1 MAYPHKLLGEGESI
15 VLDLH
20 PHWKVVFVPFLELL
34 VILGLAGFLLAQG
47 YSDTANYVIV
57 GIGALLVLVLFVVPV
72 LKWRT
77 TQFVVT
83 TERVVMRS
91 GVLGRQGR
99 DIPLVRINDVSFNH
113 TFFERLLGCG
123 TLVVESAGERGQ
135 VTLTDIPHVERVQRT
150 VYDLV
155 DRQGPA
161 GLVTRDVTRDATR
174 NGPPDL

>member
-1 MAYPHKLLGEGESI
+1 MGYPQKLLGEDESV

-20 PHWKVVFVPFLELL
+20 PHWKVLFLPFLGLL
-34 VILGLAGFLLAQG
+34 AVLALLGFLLAQG
-47 YSDTANYVIV
+47 YGTVANEVMIAV
-57 GIGALLVLVLFVVPV
+57 GALLVLVLFVVPL

-77 TQFVVT
+77 THFVVT
-83 TERVVMRS
+83 SERVVMRS

-99 DIPLVRINDVSFNH
+99 DIPLTRINDVSFHH

-135 VTLTDIPHVERVQRT
+135 VTLTDIPRVERVQRT

-155 DRQGPA
+155 DKQTDTSGQVPTDR
-161 GLVTRDVTRDATR
+161 
-174 NGPPDL
+174 

>member
-1 MAYPHKLLGEGESI
+1 MAYPRRLLGEDEEI

-20 PHWKVVFVPFLELL
+20 PHWKVMFLPFVELL
-34 VILGLAGFLLAQG
+34 ALLALAGFLLAQDFG
-47 YSDTANYVIV
+47 TTTNWVIIGV
-57 GIGALLVLVLFVVPV
+57 GVLLLLGLFLVPL

-77 TQFVVT
+77 THFVVT
-83 TERVVMRS
+83 SERVVMRS

-99 DIPLVRINDVSFNH
+99 DIPLARINDVSFHH

-135 VTLTDIPHVERVQRT
+135 VTLTEIPRVEKVQRT

-155 DRQGPA
+155 DKAPTAGP
-161 GLVTRDVTRDATR
+161 
-174 NGPPDL
+174 

>member
-1 MAYPHKLLGEGESI
+1 MAYPRKLLGEGETV

-20 PHWKVVFVPFLELL
+20 PHWKVMFLPFLEALALL
-34 VILGLAGFLLAQG
+34 ALAGFLLAQG
-47 YSDTANYVIV
+47 YSDTVNYIVIGV
-57 GIGALLVLVLFVVPV
+57 GLLLLLGFFVVPL

-77 TQFVVT
+77 THFVVT

-99 DIPLVRINDVSFNH
+99 DIPLVRINDVSFHH

-135 VTLTDIPHVERVQRT
+135 VTLTEIPRVERVQRT

-155 DRQGPA
+155 DKQSPPA
-161 GLVTRDVTRDATR
+161 PTA
-174 NGPPDL
+174 P

>member
-1 MAYPHKLLGEGESI
+1 MAYPKKLLGDGETI

-20 PHWKVVFVPFLELL
+20 PHWKVLFLPVVELL
-34 VILGLAGFLLAQG
+34 VVLAAAGFLFAQDYG
-47 YSDTANYVIV
+47 STANYVIAGV
-57 GIGALLVLVLFVVPV
+57 AALAVLVLFVVPL

-77 TQFVVT
+77 THFVVT

-91 GVLGRQGR
+91 GVLSRQGR
-99 DIPLVRINDVSFNH
+99 DIPLVRINDVSFTT

-135 VTLTDIPHVERVQRT
+135 VTLTEIPRVEKVQRT

-155 DRQGPA
+155 DKSDDRPTPA
-161 GLVTRDVTRDATR
+161 
-174 NGPPDL
+174 PS

>member
-1 MAYPHKLLGEGESI
+1 MAYPRKLLGEGETV

-20 PHWKVVFVPFLELL
+20 PHWKVMFLPFVELL
-34 VILGLAGFLLAQG
+34 AVLGLAGFLMAVVDD
-47 YSDTANYVIV
+47 STARWVIAGV
-57 GIGALLVLVLFVVPV
+57 GVLMLLVLFVVPL

-77 TQFVVT
+77 THFVVT
-83 TERVVMRS
+83 SERVVMRS

-99 DIPLVRINDVSFNH
+99 DIPLVRINDVSFHH

-135 VTLTDIPHVERVQRT
+135 VTLTDIPKVERVQRT

-155 DRQGPA
+155 DKQSPPA
-161 GLVTRDVTRDATR
+161 ATA
-174 NGPPDL
+174 P

>member
-1 MAYPHKLLGEGESI
+1 MAYPRKLLGEGESV

-34 VILGLAGFLLAQG
+34 AILALAGFLLAQG
-47 YSDTANYVIV
+47 YSSTANYVIV
-57 GIGALLVLVLFVVPV
+57 GVGALLVLLLFVVPV

-77 TQFVVT
+77 TQFIVT

-99 DIPLVRINDVSFNH
+99 DIPMVRINDVSFQH

-135 VTLTDIPHVERVQRT
+135 VTLTDIPHVERVQRI

-155 DRQGPA
+155 DRQSPGRP
-161 GLVTRDVTRDATR
+161 VTRDVA
-174 NGPPDL
+174 PDR

>member
-1 MAYPHKLLGEGESI
+1 

-20 PHWKVVFVPFLELL
+20 PHWKVMFLPFVELL
-34 VILGLAGFLLAQG
+34 ALLALAGFLLAQDFG
-47 YSDTANYVIV
+47 TTTNWVIIGV
-57 GIGALLVLVLFVVPV
+57 GVLLLLGLFVVPL

-77 TQFVVT
+77 THFVVT
-83 TERVVMRS
+83 SERVVMRS

-99 DIPLVRINDVSFNH
+99 DIPLARINDVSFHH

-135 VTLTDIPHVERVQRT
+135 VTLTEIPRVEKVQRT

-155 DRQGPA
+155 DKAPTAGP
-161 GLVTRDVTRDATR
+161 
-174 NGPPDL
+174 